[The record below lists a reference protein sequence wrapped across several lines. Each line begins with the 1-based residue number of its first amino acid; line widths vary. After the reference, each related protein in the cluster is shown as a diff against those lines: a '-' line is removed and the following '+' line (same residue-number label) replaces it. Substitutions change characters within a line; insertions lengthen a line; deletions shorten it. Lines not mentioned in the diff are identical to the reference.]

1 MPARE
6 AFLCRCGTT
15 NLPHLGR
22 FVPMHKRRINMA
34 CTARGAAVVLLGEQ
48 YLSATQLQHL
58 LRPLNMPCYLGLP
71 HASLHPEPSYGPPGE
86 QQLTADVLT
95 GPGSV
100 QLPVRFECKGPEVM
114 CQLTDLVSGAFGC
127 SEGWI
132 GALSPGVQQVALC
145 QGTARAA
152 WRVVDAR
159 SAAAGTVVAEVT
171 LAGRSWEQV
180 LSLRRALIATAARH
194 RLLQQQ
200 AGGDGTTLAAR
211 ARDVFGTA
219 VTTTTAAS
227 LLPEGLSAVAVALE
241 QLLHRLHGLQG
252 QAHAALSD
260 ACSLQRDRQCSA
272 SAGGASDSQDMM
284 QGAQEGDRSQNF
296 EQVWEDAAVDGL
308 NQAGAKRRLSM
319 GGLQHIH
326 QQLLPL
332 VHGAHRKLA
341 EMETVRVLVL

>member
-1 MPARE
+1 
-6 AFLCRCGTT
+6 
-15 NLPHLGR
+15 
-22 FVPMHKRRINMA
+22 MA

-58 LRPLNMPCYLGLP
+58 HRPLNMPCYLSLP
-71 HASLHPEPSYGPPGE
+71 HASPQPGPSYGPPGE

-100 QLPVRFECKGPEVM
+100 RLPVRFECKGPEVM

-152 WRVVDAR
+152 WRVVDSRPA
-159 SAAAGTVVAEVT
+159 AEATAAGTVVAEVT

-180 LSLRRALIATAARH
+180 LSLRRALIATAAQH

-211 ARDVFGTA
+211 ARDVSGKAA
-219 VTTTTAAS
+219 VTTTTAAG
-227 LLPEGLSAVAVALE
+227 LLPEGLSAAAVALE
-241 QLLHRLHGLQG
+241 ELLHRLHGLQG

-260 ACSLQRDRQCSA
+260 ACSLQRDRQSSA
-272 SAGGASDSQDMM
+272 SAGGAGDSQDMM
-284 QGAQEGDRSQNF
+284 QGTQEGNRSQNF
-296 EQVWEDAAVDGL
+296 EQVWQGAAVDGL

-319 GGLQHIH
+319 EGLQHIH
-326 QQLLPL
+326 QHLLPL

-341 EMETVRVLVL
+341 EMETAMRVLVL